1 MQVLKL
7 LLLVCL
13 GFFLLEVSGRRRCCC
28 CSFYK
33 QEMRTKSILATPR
46 LSLYKEDYITSSG
59 AYNRDMCGYLNSRM
73 LPNGSF
79 PLDRVDEF
87 SQHYM
92 AFIYNEVNFPLT
104 YRSKG
109 VYLNTSAET
118 IRRYRWHYCVP
129 FDTKVSNFFI
139 WIVVFWFVFICLPL
153 CIIGLFESLAR
164 RLRRGRLF

>member
-7 LLLVCL
+7 LLVGLCL
-13 GFFLLEVSGRRRCCC
+13 LLEVSGRRCCC
-28 CSFYK
+28 CSFNK
-33 QEMRTKSILATPR
+33 QERRTQSILATPQ

-79 PLDRVDEF
+79 PVDRVDEF
-87 SQHYM
+87 KEYYM

-109 VYLNTSAET
+109 VYLNPSAKT
-118 IRRYRWHYCVP
+118 IGQYRYHYCVP
-129 FDTKVSNFFI
+129 FDVKVGYI
-139 WIVVFWFVFICLPL
+139 LIGLIIFWFVCICVPL
-153 CIIGLFESLAR
+153 CIIGLFESLMR